1 MDSVV
6 ARKEESFMSMSAPK
20 PDREYTYGDYL
31 QWPDEERWEII
42 GGVPYDMSPAPSR
55 KHQEISGELFF
66 QLRSFF
72 KDRSCRVF
80 AAPFDVRLPQG
91 DEQDE
96 DITNVVQPDLSII
109 CDLDKLDERG
119 CKGTPAVV
127 IEIISPSTA
136 KKELNEKFNL
146 YERSAIP
153 EYWVVFPGL
162 NVIVVYSL
170 DDEGKYQKT
179 GEYAANQVLT
189 SPLFPGLEVKLEEV
203 F

>member
-1 MDSVV
+1 M
-6 ARKEESFMSMSAPK
+6 
-20 PDREYTYGDYL
+20 
-31 QWPDEERWEII
+31 
-42 GGVPYDMSPAPSR
+42 
-55 KHQEISGELFF
+55 
-66 QLRSFF
+66 
-72 KDRSCRVF
+72 
-80 AAPFDVRLPQG
+80 RLPQG
-91 DEQDE
+91 DEKDE

>member
-1 MDSVV
+1 
-6 ARKEESFMSMSAPK
+6 MSMSGPK
-20 PDREYTYGDYL
+20 PDRKFTYGDYR

-42 GGVPYDMSPAPSR
+42 DGVPCDMSPAPSTE
-55 KHQEISGELFF
+55 HQEISGELFF

-72 KDRSCRVF
+72 KGNSCRVF
-80 AAPFDVRLPQG
+80 AAPFDVRLPQE
-91 DEQDE
+91 DEREE
-96 DITNVVQPDLSII
+96 DIINVVQPDISII
-109 CDLDKLDERG
+109 CDPDKLDERG
-119 CKGTPAVV
+119 CKGAPTVV

-146 YERSAIP
+146 YEKSGIP

-179 GEYAANQVLT
+179 GEYSASEVLT
-189 SPLFPGLEVKLEEV
+189 SPLFPGLEIKLTEV
-203 F
+203 FR

>member
-1 MDSVV
+1 
-6 ARKEESFMSMSAPK
+6 MSLAPPK
-20 PDREYTYGDYL
+20 PDKKYSYADYL

-42 GGVPYDMSPAPSR
+42 NGVPYDISPAPSR

-66 QLRSFF
+66 QIRSFF

-91 DEQDE
+91 DEKDE

-119 CKGTPAVV
+119 CKGTPTVV
-127 IEIISPSTA
+127 IEIISPSSA

-162 NVIVVYSL
+162 NVIVLYSL
-170 DDEGKYQKT
+170 DNEGKYQKI

-189 SPLFPGLEVKLEEV
+189 SPLFPGLEVRLEEV
-203 F
+203 LQIESSS